1 MKWTLRSVRSHALLL
16 RYLCILHLGSHMV
29 EVRYRLDQLERS
41 RSIGLIE
48 TLRRR
53 RQVMKKALALS
64 ISLA

>member
-1 MKWTLRSVRSHALLL
+1 
-16 RYLCILHLGSHMV
+16 MV